1 MTYKTSTL
9 TLSKMKILAVD
20 PGYERLGIA
29 VMEDNNL
36 LFSDCIQTPKEDD
49 FSKRLLHLGNE
60 FKKIIEEYSP
70 SRFAIEKLF
79 FSKNT
84 KTAMKVSEVKG
95 MLIYIAESMGV
106 EVFEYAPS
114 EIKVAVTGH
123 GQSDK
128 KQMALMVEKLI
139 KIDKDIKFDDEYDAI
154 AVGLTCCAIER

>member
-1 MTYKTSTL
+1 
-9 TLSKMKILAVD
+9 MKILAVD

-49 FSKRLLHLGNE
+49 FNKRLLHLGNE

-128 KQMALMVEKLI
+128 KQVTLMVEKLI

-154 AVGLTCCAIER
+154 AIGLTCCAIER